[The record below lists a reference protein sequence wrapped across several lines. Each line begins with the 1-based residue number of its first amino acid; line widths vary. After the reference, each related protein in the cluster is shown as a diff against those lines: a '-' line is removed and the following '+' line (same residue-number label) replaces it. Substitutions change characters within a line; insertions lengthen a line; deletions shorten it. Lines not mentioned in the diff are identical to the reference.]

1 MIPITVQHLIADQ
14 SGEGI
19 ALKIIYLDQNKW
31 VALARAVKYPAENP
45 EVRAVLEKLCQ
56 VLEAGH
62 VVLPLTASN
71 IYETHKINVKERRFD
86 LAYTQATVSQGT
98 VFRGR
103 HRRLEVEVIDAVRGA
118 YGMPKIARDGTW
130 FLSNVFFE
138 SFAEWGDARLGN
150 KISEKV
156 IDVIRHDPAFF
167 LFNYL
172 METPEAVRITGVARF
187 SEGSEQLRQRIEERR
202 KRHAGESLSMR
213 RKIQNVL
220 LMSNEIDLIRAFAGQ
235 AGIPNIGPDE
245 ILRLTARRIM
255 NDIPTYVIER
265 EIALR
270 IESQQN
276 RPIDE
281 NDFRDMQAFCAVV
294 AYADVV
300 VAENQFANLARQA
313 KLDKKFG
320 TQIMTNIL
328 ELKDHL

>member
-1 MIPITVQHLIADQ
+1 M
-14 SGEGI
+14 
-19 ALKIIYLDQNKW
+19 KIIYLDQNKW
-31 VALARAVKYPAENP
+31 VALARAVKFPAANP

-56 VLEAGH
+56 ALEAGR
-62 VVLPLTASN
+62 VVLPLTATN
-71 IYETHKINVKERRFD
+71 IYETHKINVRERRFD
-86 LAYTQATVSQGT
+86 LAYTLVTLSQGT

-103 HRRLEVEVIDAVRGA
+103 HKRLEVEVIDAVRGA
-118 YGMPKIARDGTW
+118 YGLPKIARDETW

-138 SFAEWGDARLGN
+138 STAEWGDVRLGN
-150 KISEKV
+150 IVSEKV
-156 IDVIRHDPAFF
+156 IGAIRHDPAFF
-167 LFNYL
+167 LFDYL

-213 RKIQNVL
+213 RKIQNAM
-220 LMSNEIDLIRAFAGQ
+220 LMINEIDLIRAFAGQ
-235 AGIPNIGPDE
+235 AGVPNINPDE
-245 ILRLTARRIM
+245 ILRHTARKIM
-255 NDIPTYVIER
+255 NGTPTYIIER

-270 IESQQN
+270 IESQYN

-320 TQIMTNIL
+320 TKIVTNIL
-328 ELKDHL
+328 ELKDCL